1 MATHGSGEPPG
12 RQGERCEGGERGEY
26 DSPHPIEAA
35 QPSDLRLGGSWT
47 TRQRV
52 KNDAL
57 WAIASLALGIV
68 RGLRL
73 GLPTLRLLGR
83 ALGVSAYALAR
94 GPRRIALANVAR
106 VFAGLDAGR
115 RDALVRRCFATL
127 GECLGE
133 SIALLDPRSAPPPIP
148 LSDGARALFEQ
159 ARREGRGVVFAS
171 AHLGPWERVAAS
183 LVAAGV
189 PLVTVARESYDPRF
203 SRLYDRLRSSSGVRV
218 VWRGRPGAAARMVR
232 TLRAGGILGIP
243 MDLKT
248 RVASIEAPFLG
259 HAAPTPVGPA
269 RLALRTGAAVIVG
282 TAAPA
287 PRRNAPRMAGEQTSL
302 EVTATRIATG
312 DLPPGVAGVR
322 VLTERLN
329 AELSQRI
336 LAFAHGWVW
345 MHDRWRPRTSGMMF
359 E

>member
-1 MATHGSGEPPG
+1 VAHVAHVTSPRPSVHRVEPDGLEATP
-12 RQGERCEGGERGEY
+12 
-26 DSPHPIEAA
+26 AA
-35 QPSDLRLGGSWT
+35 DLRLGGSWT
-47 TRQRV
+47 PRQRL
-52 KNDAL
+52 KNAAL
-57 WAIASLALGIV
+57 WAIASLALGVV

-73 GLPTLRLLGR
+73 GLPTLRALGR
-83 ALGVSAYALAR
+83 AIGVC
-94 GPRRIALANVAR
+94 ALANVAR
-106 VFAGLDAGR
+106 VLPGLDAGQ

-133 SIALLDPRSAPPPIP
+133 SIALLEARSAPPPIP
-148 LSDGARALFEQ
+148 LSDDARALFEQ

-203 SRLYDRLRSSSGVRV
+203 TRLYDRLRSSSGVRV
-218 VWRGRPGAAARMVR
+218 VWRAQPGAAARMVR

-243 MDLKT
+243 MDLT
-248 RVASIEAPFLG
+248 ARVASIEAPFLG
-259 HAAPTPVGPA
+259 HPAPTPVGPA

-282 TAAPA
+282 TAAPVSSPHG
-287 PRRNAPRMAGEQTSL
+287 PRTHGMAMDGESL
-302 EVTATRIATG
+302 EVTATRIATA

-329 AELSQRI
+329 AELSSRI
-336 LAFAHGWVW
+336 LAFTHGWVW